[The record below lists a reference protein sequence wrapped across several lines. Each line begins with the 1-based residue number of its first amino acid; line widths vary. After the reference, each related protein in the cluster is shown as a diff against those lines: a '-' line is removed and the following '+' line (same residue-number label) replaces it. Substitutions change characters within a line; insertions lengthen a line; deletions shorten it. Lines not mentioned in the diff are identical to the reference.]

1 MDLSGQTVLTP
12 GGRNTGRAANPQ
24 NPALCQEDQASRNRG
39 PTFQRPPRRAAL
51 VYSLDDIDSAN
62 WTADMAEDLKTLIAI
77 QDWVLK
83 CRRLAS
89 ETSDPESARQLFQLA
104 DKIEQRA
111 REVDAKG

>member
-1 MDLSGQTVLTP
+1 LAASFN
-12 GGRNTGRAANPQ
+12 RHRAF
-24 NPALCQEDQASRNRG
+24 LI
-39 PTFQRPPRRAAL
+39 
-51 VYSLDDIDSAN
+51 YSLDDIDSAN
-62 WTADMAEDLKTLIAI
+62 WTVDMAEDLKTLIAI

-89 ETSDPESARQLFQLA
+89 ETSDPETARQLFQLA